1 MLWLLGLLGAK
12 GLAIAMLLSMVGSF
26 GAGAYAMN
34 RWNSVSEYKAEIS
47 ALNRKLH
54 TIQLA
59 QEKDAKAAVEAASQA
74 ELLQGKVN
82 DLNSKIV
89 SPNTACFSKSES
101 DSLRGLWD

>member
-47 ALNRKLH
+47 ALNRKLN

-89 SPNTACFSKSES
+89 SPNTSCFSKSES